1 MNLRVTTAAVPDGE
15 KAGHWGRAV
24 SYALAPVEVV
34 PLADGPFDGRLE
46 SHRLGSLRVSTLEA
60 DATRLSRTP
69 GLIARSA
76 GAEAQV
82 AVGVQVSGHAVLTQ
96 DGRRAEVAPG
106 DLVLYD
112 TARPYSVDYPQ
123 RFRSHV
129 FHLPHR
135 LLGVPEADIRR
146 VTGRAVTSRES
157 LGAVLL
163 PFLDTLADAAPSYPS
178 AVGDLLAGSVAD
190 LFLTLVG
197 ELAGRPA
204 AGPDEAGAHLVR
216 LVRAH
221 IDRHLG
227 DPGLTPQ
234 GIADAHRISVRYLHR
249 LFENEGVTVGRLIQR
264 RRLEECARELGRRSR
279 SAPTVSA
286 VAQRWGFVN
295 PAHFSRAFRAAY
307 GTSPREWRARR
318 TEEARTAG

>member
-1 MNLRVTTAAVPDGE
+1 MNLRVTTATVPDVE
-15 KAGHWGRAV
+15 KAVHWGRAV
-24 SYALAPVEVV
+24 SSALAPVEVV
-34 PLADGPFDGRLE
+34 PLADGPFDGRLD

-69 GLIARSA
+69 GLIARTPE
-76 GAEAQV
+76 AEAQV
-82 AVGVQVSGHAVLTQ
+82 AVGIQVSGRAVLTQ
-96 DGRRAEVAPG
+96 DGRRAEMAAG

-112 TARPYSVDYPQ
+112 LGRPYSVDYPQ

-135 LLGVPEADIRR
+135 LLGVPEAEIRR
-146 VTGRAVTSRES
+146 VTGYAVTSQES

-163 PFLDTLADAAPSYPS
+163 PFLDTLADAAPGYPP

-190 LFLTLVG
+190 LVVTLVA

-204 AGPDEAGAHLVR
+204 AAPDEASAHLVR
-216 LVRAH
+216 SVREH
-221 IDRHLG
+221 VDRRLG

-234 GIADAHRISVRYLHR
+234 SIADAHRISVRYLHR
-249 LFENEGVTVGRLIQR
+249 LFEGEGVTVGRLIQR
-264 RRLEECARELGRRSR
+264 RRLEECARELDRRGRT
-279 SAPTVSA
+279 APTVSA

-318 TEEARTAG
+318 AGAA